1 MTGRPS
7 RDLEDIFAP
16 IRTVLIIADGE
27 GPIANARTAADAAKL
42 EITRVVPMHQ
52 AASVLIEPGRETVI
66 LLEITEI
73 TDDVDLV
80 LDLIEH
86 DRRRA
91 VIAFPTEC
99 IDAVV
104 SRVSRSVTLL
114 CSPTNI
120 DRAIALASGPNVAQG
135 FNADNDDNE
144 RLQKLA
150 DEVARI
156 ASTLAELAGSPLS
169 TGGDAFSDGLI
180 GYRAAPIPVLAK
192 PATISVREIREMIR
206 ARRLRDRF
214 MPSDLFGEAAW
225 DMLLDLMAARIEGS
239 QVAVSSLCIAA
250 AVPPTTALRAI
261 RGMTERG
268 LFVRVADDHDK
279 RRIFI
284 ELSASTADA
293 MRGYLSA
300 VKQHGNVF
308 AQAG

>member
-1 MTGRPS
+1 MLGQPLGVFDRA
-7 RDLEDIFAP
+7 IFSP
-16 IRTVLIIADGE
+16 QRTLLIIADDVGA
-27 GPIANARTAADAAKL
+27 IANAKTAADAAKMTV
-42 EITRVVPMHQ
+42 TRVVGMRDAP
-52 AASVLIEPGRETVI
+52 AVLSHPDIETVV
-66 LLEITEI
+66 LLELTEI
-73 TDDVDLV
+73 DESVDLV

-104 SRVSRSVTLL
+104 SRVSRSATLL

-120 DRAIALASGPNVAQG
+120 DRAVALASGSNIAPG
-135 FNADNDDNE
+135 LNADNDDND

-156 ASTLAELAGSPLS
+156 AATLAELAGSPLS

-180 GYRAAPIPVLAK
+180 GYRAEPIAV
-192 PATISVREIREMIR
+192 ATKSMAVSVGDVRKMIR

-214 MPSDLFGEAAW
+214 MPADLFGEAAW
-225 DMLLDLMAARIEGS
+225 DMLLDLMAARIEGAR
-239 QVAVSSLCIAA
+239 VAVSSLCIAA

-268 LFVRVADDHDK
+268 LFVRVADEHDK
-279 RRIFI
+279 RRVYI
-284 ELSASTADA
+284 ELSDNSAEA
-293 MRGYLSA
+293 MRSYLSA
-300 VKQHGNVF
+300 VKQQGSDF
-308 AQAG
+308 A

>member
-1 MTGRPS
+1 
-7 RDLEDIFAP
+7 
-16 IRTVLIIADGE
+16 
-27 GPIANARTAADAAKL
+27 
-42 EITRVVPMHQ
+42 
-52 AASVLIEPGRETVI
+52 
-66 LLEITEI
+66 
-73 TDDVDLV
+73 
-80 LDLIEH
+80 
-86 DRRRA
+86 
-91 VIAFPTEC
+91 
-99 IDAVV
+99 V

-120 DRAIALASGPNVAQG
+120 DRAVALASGSDVTSG
-135 FNADNDDNE
+135 LNADNDDND

-169 TGGDAFSDGLI
+169 NGGDAFSDGLI
-180 GYRAAPIPVLAK
+180 GYRAAPIA
-192 PATISVREIREMIR
+192 ISTKTVVVSVGDVRKLIR

-214 MPSDLFGEAAW
+214 MPADLFGEAAW
-225 DMLLDLMAARIEGS
+225 DMLLDLMAARIEGGR
-239 QVAVSSLCIAA
+239 VAVSSLCIAA

-284 ELSASTADA
+284 ELSDSTADA

-300 VKQHGNVF
+300 VKQQGNVF
-308 AQAG
+308 A